1 MRSSASVTGF
11 SSPAVSRLARYF
23 IGMRSDLTSGIS
35 PSSPILPAEA
45 AEVIGDSGG
54 TYQTIGKVRY
64 SGCSGKATFHYLAM
78 FQIGDILAASSH
90 CLLYTS
96 PSPRD

>member
-11 SSPAVSRLARYF
+11 SSPAVRRLARYL

-35 PSSPILPAEA
+35 PSSPILPADA

-64 SGCSGKATFHYLAM
+64 SGCNGNATFHSIAI
-78 FQIGDILAASSH
+78 FQIGEALADSSH
-90 CLLYTS
+90 ACGMPCLS
-96 PSPRD
+96 DS